1 MPTPKIWETADDLV
15 VALKKDWNTRASKLR
30 NADADWETSIESA
43 VSGNT
48 FRAFRNLPHRP
59 SRVFRE
65 WAFDALI
72 TRGYLN
78 ELKKVRT
85 QENYDQWLDKLVSD
99 FGKYWKRKMK
109 VSIPFGPSYKLPNL
123 LMKVVC
129 QRLSPTHR
137 KRTVCFLHVPLD
149 SYTLLGIRSCVIL
162 PNGRSI
168 PNRATMRFVDSKEVY
183 TAVQHYIKGLARRAG
198 VPMIAYDYLAWD
210 VGH

>member
-15 VALKKDWNTRASKLR
+15 VALKKDWNTHASKLR
-30 NADADWETSIESA
+30 NADADWESSIQSA

-72 TRGYLN
+72 TRGYIH

-99 FGKYWKRKMK
+99 FSKYWKRKMK

-123 LMKVVC
+123 LMKVSVRGF
-129 QRLSPTHR
+129 RLRIERGQFASFM
-137 KRTVCFLHVPLD
+137 FLWIATR
-149 SYTLLGIRSCVIL
+149 SLGF
-162 PNGRSI
+162 
-168 PNRATMRFVDSKEVY
+168 A
-183 TAVQHYIKGLARRAG
+183 AV
-198 VPMIAYDYLAWD
+198 
-210 VGH
+210 